1 MRTNWCALNY
11 YIIHWIF
18 KMIMRYFKVIVKHC
32 EIVVYWIFSNHWVFE
47 GQSKASALF
56 LYDDGGSFLSSNHNL
71 RDGAAIEIALCL
83 EMWKQSWNGRRRQ
96 QRNAFDIISKPSDAL
111 RTLCKVYVLCTKIQF
126 QVLNFGA
133 KNALVKCPF
142 YSYSSNTNSRLM
154 RIFSARNCAH

>member
-18 KMIMRYFKVIVKHC
+18 KMIMRYFKLIFKHC

-83 EMWKQSWNGRRRQ
+83 EMWKQSWNRRRRQ
-96 QRNAFDIISKPSDAL
+96 EMHLTSFLSLLTP
-111 RTLCKVYVLCTKIQF
+111 
-126 QVLNFGA
+126 
-133 KNALVKCPF
+133 
-142 YSYSSNTNSRLM
+142 
-154 RIFSARNCAH
+154 CAHYAKSTFYVRKFNFKCWILAPKMHQSSVRSIVTVQTQILD